1 MPRAGYNVDWTA
13 PMQQTFEF
21 YIVDPG
27 TWKDVKKLTMIESCT
42 IDRDSESTTLGS
54 AMIDSGEPIGEAYVR
69 VYLKIIQN
77 GVETKHPLA
86 TVLVQTP
93 SDQFDGKS
101 KTYSMDAYTP
111 LLELNE
117 KYPDI
122 GYFIPKGEN
131 IMDQVYKRLTEQ
143 MRAPVIPTTCAETLD
158 DNFITDPTDT
168 WLTTLIDLAAGA
180 EYKFA
185 LDEMGQVLLVPKQK
199 TAALQPVWTYTD
211 DDSSILYSDV
221 GKEQDL
227 YGIPNVVEV
236 VCSTNEGILISVVKN
251 EDAGSPTSI
260 QSRGREIKYRE
271 TSPSIMGAIT
281 QERLDDYAE
290 QLLKELSSVEYTI
303 TYSHGYCPVNIGD
316 CVRLNYKRAGLNGVK
331 ARVITQSI
339 ECTPGCKVTETAVYT
354 EKLWR

>member
-1 MPRAGYNVDWTA
+1 MPSVDYSVDWTA

-42 IDRDSESTTLGS
+42 IDRDSESSTLGS
-54 AMIDSGEPIGEAYVR
+54 AMIDSGELMGESYIR
-69 VYLKIIQN
+69 VYLITIQN
-77 GVETKHPLA
+77 GVTKKHPLA

-93 SDQFDGKS
+93 SDNFDGKS

-122 GYFIPKGEN
+122 GFFIPKGEN
-131 IMDQVYKRLTEQ
+131 IMDKVYTHMKEQ
-143 MRAPVIPTTCAETLD
+143 MRAPVITASCSEILN
-158 DNFITDPTDT
+158 DNFIVDPTDT

-180 EYKFA
+180 EYKVA
-185 LDEMGQVLLVPKQK
+185 LDELGQVLLVPKQK

-211 DDSSILYSDV
+211 DNSSILYPDV

-227 YGIPNVVEV
+227 YGIPNVVRV
-236 VCSTNEGILISVVKN
+236 VCSTNEGILISVAKN
-251 EDAGSPTSI
+251 EDASSPTSI
-260 QSRGREIKYRE
+260 QARGREIEYRE
-271 TSPSIMGAIT
+271 TNPSIMGAIT
-281 QERLDDYAE
+281 QERLDEYAE
-290 QLLKELSSVEYTI
+290 QLLKEKSSVEYTI

-316 CVRLNYKRAGLNGVK
+316 CVRLNYKRAGINGVK

-339 ECTPGCKVTETAVYT
+339 ECTPGCRVTETAVYT

>member
-1 MPRAGYNVDWTA
+1 MPRADYKVDWSA

-21 YIVDPG
+21 YIVEPE
-27 TWKDVKKLTMIESCT
+27 TWKDLKKLTMIEGCT
-42 IDRDSESTTLGS
+42 IDWDSESNTLGS
-54 AMIDSGEPIGEAYVR
+54 AMIDSGESIGEAYIR
-69 VYLKIIQN
+69 VYLVTIQN
-77 GVETKHPLA
+77 GVEEKHPLG
-86 TVLVQTP
+86 TYLVQTP
-93 SDQFDGKS
+93 SDNFDGKT
-101 KTYSMDAYTP
+101 KKYSMDAYTP

-122 GYFIPKGEN
+122 GFFIPKGSN
-131 IMDQVYKRLTEQ
+131 IMEEVYKQ
-143 MRAPVIPTTCAETLD
+143 AKQYMRAPVVPASCSETLN

-185 LDEMGQVLLVPKQK
+185 LDETGQVLLVPKQK

-236 VCSTNEGILISVVKN
+236 VCSTNAGILISVVKN
-251 EDAGSPTSI
+251 EDASSPTSI

-271 TSPSIMGAIT
+271 TNPSIMGAIT
-281 QERLDDYAE
+281 QERLDEYAE

-316 CVRLNYKRAGLNGVK
+316 CVRLNYQRAGLNGVK

-339 ECTPGCKVTETAVYT
+339 ECKPGCKVTETAVYT